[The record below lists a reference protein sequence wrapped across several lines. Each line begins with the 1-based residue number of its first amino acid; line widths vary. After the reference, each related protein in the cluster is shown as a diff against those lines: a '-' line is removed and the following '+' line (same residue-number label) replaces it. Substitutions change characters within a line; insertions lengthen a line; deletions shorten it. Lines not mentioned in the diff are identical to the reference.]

1 MSEGCSTP
9 ATPRTQGA
17 NRRSRGEA
25 LRQGPTGELPRN
37 VGWSRAWT
45 LSTGEPIQDLSA
57 RLASSADGRV
67 TIDLQEGGMRASS
80 GIVIPAMGDT
90 SDEMLIAIACV
101 AVGYPA
107 ESPQQSK
114 LDSESLG
121 LA

>member
-1 MSEGCSTP
+1 
-9 ATPRTQGA
+9 
-17 NRRSRGEA
+17 
-25 LRQGPTGELPRN
+25 
-37 VGWSRAWT
+37 
-45 LSTGEPIQDLSA
+45 
-57 RLASSADGRV
+57 
-67 TIDLQEGGMRASS
+67 MRASS